1 MGKKFLKK
9 MIFNLFLKFPDEVIV
24 NSLDLKKEIDHN
36 LILILIVF

>member
-1 MGKKFLKK
+1 MGKKFFKK

-24 NSLDLKKEIDHN
+24 NSLDLKRKLIMN